1 MGDGAYGEKSMKYF
15 YCDFDS
21 NIFKRKWYRLVL
33 TENEDFEKALIKETI
48 LRPDADYVDLKLGT
62 DKSFFERILRELKF
76 RKICTHVTFKC
87 DLDEQEL
94 QTEDFGTYHPLPM
107 NTNTINEIAKKCSS
121 IFTTSRFSLDEL
133 LEKNLVL
140 NFFYEWIKNSLSND
154 SYVKFVFNDSFCVLK
169 PSNKDMVV
177 DLIGVPKEYQGK
189 GVGTKLLIDAVNY
202 SKKEGYR
209 GIWATT
215 EVENSS
221 AFRLYTKNGFKIDCF
236 SSSFHLRISDL
247 KGGK

>member
-1 MGDGAYGEKSMKYF
+1 MKYF

-21 NIFKRKWYRLVL
+21 NIFKRKWYRLDL
-33 TENEDFEKALIKETI
+33 SDEKSVDIGKIKKTI
-48 LRPDADYVDLKLGT
+48 LDSDADYVDLKLST
-62 DKSFFERILRELKF
+62 DKSFFERGLKDLKF
-76 RKICTHVTFKC
+76 RKICTHFTFKC

-107 NTNTINEIAKKCSS
+107 NTNTINAIAKKCSS

-133 LEKNLVL
+133 LEENLVS

-154 SYVKFVFNDSFCVLK
+154 SYVKFVHKNSFCVLK
-169 PSNKDMVV
+169 RSVDDMVV
-177 DLIGVPKEYQGK
+177 DLIGVPKGDQGK
-189 GVGTKLLIDAVNY
+189 GVGTKLLIGAINY

-215 EVENSS
+215 EVENPS
-221 AFRLYTKNGFKIDCF
+221 AFRLYTKNGFKIGCF
-236 SSSFHLRISDL
+236 SSSFHLRVSDL
-247 KGGK
+247 KKRK